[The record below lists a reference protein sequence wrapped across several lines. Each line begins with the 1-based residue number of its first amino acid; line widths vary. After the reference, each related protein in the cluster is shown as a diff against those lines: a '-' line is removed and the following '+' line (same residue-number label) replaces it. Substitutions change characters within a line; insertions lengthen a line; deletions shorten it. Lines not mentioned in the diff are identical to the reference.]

1 MHILA
6 WQKASKCVK
15 ISLSFTGKFQGALVQ
30 YPLSRDEHAA
40 MARYVSGIRRQL
52 QDVSDLFAAR
62 YGKDSSI
69 AEIAVKTLVSST
81 LLEHELALLEAEPE
95 FAAVEA
101 EKASAAF

>member
-1 MHILA
+1 M
-6 WQKASKCVK
+6 
-15 ISLSFTGKFQGALVQ
+15 Q